1 MYVIVKMI
9 KQSPT
14 GVELP
19 VIILDNYEEIL
30 EFETDAE
37 AEALRVI
44 LERNSDS
51 GHKYLVKKIN

>member
-1 MYVIVKMI
+1 
-9 KQSPT
+9 
-14 GVELP
+14 

-30 EFETDAE
+30 EFETDVE
-37 AEALRVI
+37 AEALRII